1 MDCFSL
7 LYFFCTMDLRQAES
21 LLNLKEEVRI
31 VLAGKPAYLLMNIK
45 IRLTVMNFLEFAV
58 WGAYLTSMGIFLAGA
73 GFADKIGWFYA
84 TQGFVSLFMPAVIGI
99 IADRWVPAQKLLG
112 ICHFLA
118 AAFMAGAAWYGAQEV
133 VNFTCLFTCYTLS
146 VAFYMPTIALSNSVA
161 YTGLRQ
167 QNLDTVKCFP
177 PIRVFGTVGFI
188 IAMWTTNFAH
198 FAGSYTQWYFSAV
211 LGVILG
217 FYCFTLPN
225 CPTSAA
231 NTRTLVDALGLKAFA
246 LFKEKKMATF
256 FIFSM
261 LLGMSLQIT
270 NGFAGPFISGFD
282 SLAGYT
288 GSWGARNATAL
299 VSLSQIS
306 ETLCILLIPF
316 FLKRYGIKKVMLMS
330 MLAWVLRFGLL
341 GVGNPSTALGILL
354 LIASMIIYGVAFD
367 FFNISGSLYVDQETD
382 PSIRSSAQGV
392 FMLMTNGFGAAI
404 GSLAAQ
410 KVINCLVNVHLDPS
424 KMINGVYPEGLSK
437 LIMNGWS
444 EAWFVFA
451 GFSLVVAV
459 LFAWLFK
466 YKHVP
471 QN

>member
-1 MDCFSL
+1 
-7 LYFFCTMDLRQAES
+7 
-21 LLNLKEEVRI
+21 
-31 VLAGKPAYLLMNIK
+31 MNIK

-99 IADRWVPAQKLLG
+99 VADRWIPAQKMLG
-112 ICHFLA
+112 LCHLLA
-118 AAFMAGAAWYGAQEV
+118 AAFMAGAAWCGAQANI
-133 VNFTCLFTCYTLS
+133 NFTHLFTCYTLS

-198 FAGSYTQWYFSAV
+198 FASSYTQWYFSAV
-211 LGVILG
+211 LGIILG
-217 FYCFTLPN
+217 LYCFTLPN
-225 CPTSAA
+225 CPTSTGNA
-231 NTRTLVDALGLKAFA
+231 RTLAEALGLKAFA

-316 FLKRYGIKKVMLMS
+316 FLKRFGIKKVMLIS

-341 GVGNPSTALGILL
+341 GLGNPATGFGILL
-354 LIASMIIYGVAFD
+354 LILSMIVYGVAFD

-410 KVINCLVNVHLDPS
+410 KVINVLVNTHLDPS
-424 KMINGVYPEGLSK
+424 KMIDGVYPATLSK
-437 LIMNGWS
+437 AIMNGWS

-451 GFSLVVAV
+451 GFSLVVAI

-466 YKHVP
+466 YKHVA